1 MRKTLLFSAYLA
13 TIPLANWF
21 IANIGTQ
28 MADGAPHTI
37 GVGFGFSAPSGVL
50 IIGLALLL
58 RDLLHQTAGKQTVL
72 IAMVIGVALSFL
84 INPAVAVASACAF
97 ALSEFADLAVYVRV
111 RDISADLAMVMSG
124 IVGAVI
130 DSFVFLYL
138 AFGSITYWQGQIIG
152 KVEMTLLLV
161 LSLRGW
167 RAVSQWL
174 SATE

>member
-1 MRKTLLFSAYLA
+1 VKKILLFSAYLS

-21 IANIGTQ
+21 ISNVGTQ
-28 MADGAPHTI
+28 VADGAPHTI
-37 GVGFGFSAPSGVL
+37 GVGFGFTAPSGVL

-58 RDLLHQTAGKQTVL
+58 RDLLHQNAGKQTVL
-72 IAMVIGVALSFL
+72 IAMSIGIALSFL

-97 ALSEFADLAVYVRV
+97 ALSEFSDFAVYVRV
-111 RDISADLAMVMSG
+111 RRISADLAMVISG

-152 KVEMTLLLV
+152 KIEMTLALV
-161 LSLRGW
+161 LALKVW

>member
-1 MRKTLLFSAYLA
+1 MRKIFLLTAYLSS
-13 TIPLANWF
+13 IPLANWF
-21 IANIGTQ
+21 ISNVGTQ

-50 IIGLALLL
+50 IIGASLLV

-72 IAMVIGVALSFL
+72 IAMVIGIGLSAL

-97 ALSEFADLAVYVRV
+97 ALSEFADFAVYTKVRQV
-111 RDISADLAMVMSG
+111 SADLAIIMSG

-152 KVEMTLLLV
+152 KVEITLV
-161 LSLRGW
+161 LVLVLKVFH
-167 RAVSQWL
+167 AVSQWL
-174 SATE
+174 FAQK